1 MNKDLEEAGR
11 VLDIEAR
18 AITNLKKRLD
28 ERFVRAVDL
37 LHGCEG
43 KIIVTGMGKS
53 GQVGRKISSTL
64 SSTGS
69 PSVFLHPAESSHGD
83 LGIIASRDVIV
94 AISYG
99 GETPELQDLVRYAAR
114 KGVGLI
120 FITGKTDSSLAC
132 AADVVLDV
140 SVDEEAC
147 PLGLA
152 PTASSTATLAL
163 GDALAMALLN
173 RRGFR
178 EQDFAEYHP
187 GGTLGRRLLTRVSDV
202 MHTGESLPLVAPMTS
217 MREVIALMTQKE
229 VRGVAGV
236 IDLSENLIGVVTDG
250 DIRRRLEK
258 GFDKGGSGS
267 SVASS
272 SGVGQLN
279 SSSGSGSGSGSTANS
294 VRSSEHNPLTEA
306 AGDVMS
312 KNPKTIDAS
321 ELAEKALFM
330 MEQFSIQTLFV
341 VDRSGVRPQRPVG
354 LLHLQDLIRAK
365 IR

>member
-1 MNKDLEEAGR
+1 MFNDIEEARR
-11 VLDIEAR
+11 VFDIEAR
-18 AITNLKKRLD
+18 AIQNLKSRLD
-28 ERFVRAVDL
+28 ERFVKALDL
-37 LHGCEG
+37 LHECGG

-83 LGIIASRDVIV
+83 LGVVARGDVII

-99 GETPELQDLVRYAAR
+99 GESPELRDLVQYAAR
-114 KGVGLI
+114 KGIPLISMCGKVSSGLA
-120 FITGKTDSSLAC
+120 KAS
-132 AADVVLDV
+132 DVCLDI

-152 PTASSTATLAL
+152 PTASSTASLAL
-163 GDALAMALLN
+163 GDALAMALLR

-178 EQDFAEYHP
+178 ERDFAEFHP
-187 GGTLGRRLLTRVSDV
+187 GGSLGRRLLTRVGDV
-202 MHTGESLPLVAPMTS
+202 MHAGGALPVVKIETP
-217 MREVIALMTQKE
+217 MREVIAQMTQKE

-236 IDLSENLIGVVTDG
+236 VDGSENLVGIVTDG

-258 GFDKGGSGS
+258 SGDP
-267 SVASS
+267 
-272 SGVGQLN
+272 L
-279 SSSGSGSGSGSTANS
+279 
-294 VRSSEHNPLTEA
+294 SEK

-312 KNPKTIDAS
+312 LNPKTIDAQ
-321 ELAEKALFM
+321 ELAEKALFV
-330 MEQFSIQTLFV
+330 MEQFRIQTLFV
-341 VDRSGVRPQRPVG
+341 VDRGGECPRKPVG
-354 LLHLQDLIRAK
+354 LLHLQDLIKAK

>member
-1 MNKDLEEAGR
+1 MNSDIEEAGR
-11 VLDIEAR
+11 VFDIEAQ
-18 AITNLKKRLD
+18 AILSLKKRLD
-28 ERFVRAVDL
+28 ERFIRALDL
-37 LHGCEG
+37 LHRCEG

-83 LGIIASRDVIV
+83 LGIISSNDVIV

-120 FITGKTDSSLAC
+120 FMTGKITSSLAR

-163 GDALAMALLN
+163 GDAMAMALLK

-236 IDLSENLIGVVTDG
+236 IDLTENLIGVVTDG

-258 GFDKGGSGS
+258 SVEKSTEKGREGSD
-267 SVASS
+267 
-272 SGVGQLN
+272 L
-279 SSSGSGSGSGSTANS
+279 
-294 VRSSEHNPLTEA
+294 NPLTEA

-341 VDRSGVRPQRPVG
+341 VDRSSVRPQRPVG